1 MADLADLIQNYKEE
15 LKWRKLAAD
24 NYALAG
30 RRHNHFSS
38 LCDIE
43 STYLNMHDSINA
55 RCLDDSLKKL
65 VSAEPGE
72 NAMQLYYAYT
82 SVFMKNE
89 YGMIEEADSLYELLT
104 AHGNGME
111 EDASLKLVKANV
123 LLHRKKYDACM
134 AMLDSLKLV
143 IYTPVEKTILF
154 SAYYRL
160 AQATHSPEL
169 MAMSTDSLLNLQ
181 LALISQALNQAV
193 TSTQR
198 DYLERKSTYQTAA
211 RKRAVAGAWWILGI
225 SLGAGILA
233 WVLYSIRITVKN
245 RQLSERV
252 TQILEMTDMLRQEE
266 DRRLQLQA
274 ELESSK
280 KMCEE
285 LNGLI
290 ASVPRH
296 GDKEEDLD
304 SDLKSELKERTS
316 RINRINRRLSDLT
329 NRVASLYAGQWT
341 TLNMLCKEFLD
352 KDNTK
357 SSVIV
362 ANINRELEKLKSV
375 DFVRSL
381 ERDLNNYSDKIVKK
395 LRQQCPSLTEGE
407 IRICILLFAGLS
419 STSIALLTDTK
430 LRTDYSR
437 KKGIANKILAIGS
450 PDKDL
455 FLSYFKH

>member
-1 MADLADLIQNYKEE
+1 M
-15 LKWRKLAAD
+15 
-24 NYALAG
+24 
-30 RRHNHFSS
+30 
-38 LCDIE
+38 
-43 STYLNMHDSINA
+43 
-55 RCLDDSLKKL
+55 
-65 VSAEPGE
+65 
-72 NAMQLYYAYT
+72 
-82 SVFMKNE
+82 
-89 YGMIEEADSLYELLT
+89 
-104 AHGNGME
+104 
-111 EDASLKLVKANV
+111 
-123 LLHRKKYDACM
+123 
-134 AMLDSLKLV
+134 
-143 IYTPVEKTILF
+143 
-154 SAYYRL
+154 
-160 AQATHSPEL
+160 
-169 MAMSTDSLLNLQ
+169 
-181 LALISQALNQAV
+181 
-193 TSTQR
+193 
-198 DYLERKSTYQTAA
+198 
-211 RKRAVAGAWWILGI
+211 
-225 SLGAGILA
+225 A
-233 WVLYSIRITVKN
+233 WVLYRIRITVKN

-266 DRRLQLQA
+266 DRRLQLQV

-430 LRTDYSR
+430 LRTYYSR